1 MYPRS
6 KFQEVL
12 LEIRHEMARE
22 ADFDVDLYAE
32 IIRTG
37 AGPQDAPIHSMADQ
51 NAKSDDRA
59 LNSERKPG
67 IKIFDGP
74 NDHDVFSFPN
84 NLKITSRSRR
94 SSLTKA
100 RDPSHR
106 NQFRFYLSDA

>member
-51 NAKSDDRA
+51 NANQRTQSAGSKR
-59 LNSERKPG
+59 
-67 IKIFDGP
+67 
-74 NDHDVFSFPN
+74 
-84 NLKITSRSRR
+84 SRS
-94 SSLTKA
+94 
-100 RDPSHR
+100 
-106 NQFRFYLSDA
+106 